1 MCLCVREVLRG
12 VPARQNVGGLGVPA
26 GEPAAT
32 GMWKKEGVGWAFSPV
47 RGSQRA
53 PQLSEQQLV
62 YKRQGV
68 CMRI

>member
-1 MCLCVREVLRG
+1 MCVCVREVLRG

-53 PQLSEQQLV
+53 PTIGAAVGL
-62 YKRQGV
+62 
-68 CMRI
+68 